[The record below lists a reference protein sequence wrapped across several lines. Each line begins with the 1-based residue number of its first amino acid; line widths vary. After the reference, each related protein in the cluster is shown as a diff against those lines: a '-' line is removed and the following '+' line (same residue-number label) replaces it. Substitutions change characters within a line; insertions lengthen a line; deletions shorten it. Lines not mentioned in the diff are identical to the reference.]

1 MEKMNH
7 LIKWEVVT
15 RTQKDRCIGIGG
27 LQNRNLALL
36 AKSGWPFSMKT
47 TPVGSKAWMKIEVW
61 RSSNSA
67 VEAELHYM
75 NAFLVY
81 IGLLSNQ
88 KAQWQTIGIIP
99 PELGPYAFVGIWRGK
114 RADFM
119 SLLGL
124 VTEKRIWSLEGS
136 GVFSSVDYAM
146 WYLELLRSYAEKVT
160 FSLSLCTISPLC
172 IADSDELQHCSLI
185 AVVGFDGSFRKDCQ
199 TAVE

>member
-1 MEKMNH
+1 
-7 LIKWEVVT
+7 
-15 RTQKDRCIGIGG
+15 
-27 LQNRNLALL
+27 
-36 AKSGWPFSMKT
+36 
-47 TPVGSKAWMKIEVW
+47 MKIEVW

-136 GVFSSVDYAM
+136 GVFSVKSLVKHLSFASPFNKQREKSLWKTKHPHHVNYQSVDYAM

-185 AVVGFDGSFRKDCQ
+185 AVVGETVGCGCFICLI
-199 TAVE
+199 